1 MKTLLASLAFAVLA
15 LQPALADWVIVQ
27 KSTTDGQ
34 VQDMTFKIKGDKAR
48 FDAAQQMSVI
58 LDSSA
63 GGSATILMHAQKA
76 MLKMNSEAMKNAMAM
91 AGSAL
96 GGLSK
101 DPPAKPVATGQKEK
115 VGAYDT
121 EVYTW
126 TGPIG
131 SGKFWVAKDFP
142 QAKELNAIQDKMM
155 KAMGSP
161 MAALMPAS
169 TDFPGMIIKSE
180 MTVMGKSV
188 VSETVSAKEE
198 PVDEAIFV
206 LPADYQ
212 EMKMP
217 TLPGAGK

>member
-1 MKTLLASLAFAVLA
+1 MKTFLASLVLA
-15 LQPALADWVIVQ
+15 ALSIQPALADWVIVQ

-48 FDAAQQMSVI
+48 FDAGPQMSVI
-58 LDSSA
+58 LDSSGA
-63 GGSATILMHAQKA
+63 GSATILLHAQKA
-76 MLKMNSEAMKNAMAM
+76 VMKMDAEAMKGAMAM
-91 AGSAL
+91 ATSAL
-96 GGLSK
+96 GGVAST
-101 DPPAKPVATGQKEK
+101 PPAKPQATGQKEK

-126 TGPIG
+126 SGPIG

-142 QAKELNAIQDKMM
+142 QAKELNEIQDKMM

-161 MAALMPAS
+161 MAALAPAS
-169 TDFPGMIIKSE
+169 TDFPGMVIKSE

-198 PVDEAIFV
+198 PVDAAIFA